1 MSIFTRR
8 KFLMG
13 LGLLTFVNKKAGAT
27 SYSAATSSARSRYAA
42 ALSKRQSVLRKTF
55 SRRQANQK
63 KNNDE
68 RRYGRVALFTKGLPH
83 DSNGLASSRSFSQL
97 RTAMNS
103 GKQSDFEKINMG
115 GAKRFKNPLAAYTFD
130 MVGWDASQLS
140 IPEAPSIKS
149 KETASEMV
157 ELYWMALA
165 RDVPFNEYGTSPI
178 IAAAISELNSLTDY
192 KGVKPVTA
200 DNIFRMDIE
209 GCLTGPFISQFL
221 LKDAPTYA
229 HTLPA
234 AIKTAKP
241 NKDYLTDYTFWLA
254 NQNGFQPGVVEF
266 DSQDRYIR
274 NARDLGHFMH
284 LDYLFEAFLNAA
296 NIIRNELKAPLDVG
310 NPYVASST
318 MDGFGT
324 FDYPHLYSLLG
335 EVMTRALKAC
345 WYQKWVFHRRLRPE
359 AYGGLVHN
367 KITKNIDAPI
377 DDLILN
383 SNAIVESFDKFGTY
397 LLPQGYPEGSPGH
410 PAYPSG
416 HATVAGACA
425 TILKAWFEETTSVS
439 NPVTTTSDGLSRI
452 PYNGSLSL
460 RGEINKLAMNQ
471 SIGRLVSGV
480 HYRSDA
486 LAGMLLG
493 EEVAIGILREVARLS
508 VEREWSL
515 TFTKFNGRRVRIGK
529 N

>member
-1 MSIFTRR
+1 MSAFTRR
-8 KFLMG
+8 KFLAG
-13 LGLLTFVNKKAGAT
+13 LGLLTLASGKAKASSLPANSAT
-27 SYSAATSSARSRYAA
+27 RSRYAA
-42 ALSKRQSVLRKTF
+42 ALSKRQTVLRKTF

-63 KNNDE
+63 KNSDE
-68 RRYGRVALFTKGLPH
+68 KRHGRVALFTKGLPH

-97 RTAMNS
+97 KAAMSS

-130 MVGWDASQLS
+130 MLGWDGCQLS
-140 IPEAPSIKS
+140 IPPAPSVKS
-149 KETASEMV
+149 KETAAEMI

-165 RDVPFNEYGTSPI
+165 RDVPFADYGTDPI
-178 IAAAISELNSLTDY
+178 IAAAISELSSLSGY
-192 KGVKPVTA
+192 KGINPVTA
-200 DNIFRMDIE
+200 DNIFRMNIE
-209 GCLTGPFISQFL
+209 GCLSGPFVSQFL
-221 LKDAPTYA
+221 LKDIPTYS
-229 HTLPA
+229 HTTSA

-266 DSQDRYIR
+266 DTQNRYIR
-274 NARDLGHFMH
+274 NARDLGHFFH
-284 LDYLFEAFLNAA
+284 LDFVFESFINAT
-296 NIIRNELKAPLDVG
+296 NIIRNEIKAPLDSG
-310 NPYVASST
+310 NPYVASLT

-335 EVMTRALKAC
+335 EVTTRALKAC
-345 WYQKWVFHRRLRPE
+345 WYQKWAHHRRLRPE

-367 KITKNIDAPI
+367 KITKGLDLPI
-377 DDLILN
+377 DDSILN

-397 LLPQGYPEGSPGH
+397 LLPQSYPEGAPGH

-425 TILKAWFEETTSVS
+425 TILKAWFEETTSIP
-439 NPVTTTSDGLSRI
+439 NPVVASSDGLSRLA
-452 PYNGSLSL
+452 YNGSLSL

-471 SIGRLVSGV
+471 CIGRLFSGV

-486 LAGMLLG
+486 IEGLMLG

-508 VEREWSL
+508 VERDWSL
-515 TFTKFNGRRVRIGK
+515 TFTKFNGRRVRIRKG
-529 N
+529 

>member
-1 MSIFTRR
+1 
-8 KFLMG
+8 MG
-13 LGLLTFVNKKAGAT
+13 LGLLTFATKKGKAT
-27 SYSAATSSARSRYAA
+27 TYSSATSSSRSRYAA

-55 SRRQANQK
+55 SRKQANQK
-63 KNNDE
+63 KNGDE
-68 RRYGRVALFTKGLPH
+68 KRYGRVALFTKGLPH
-83 DSNGLASSRSFSQL
+83 DSNGRASSRSFSQL
-97 RTAMNS
+97 ITAMNS
-103 GKQSDFEKINMG
+103 GKQSDFEKIKMG
-115 GAKRFKNPLAAYTFD
+115 GSKRFKNPLAAYTFD
-130 MVGWDASQLS
+130 TVGWDGCQLS
-140 IPEAPSIKS
+140 IPQAPSVKS
-149 KETASEMV
+149 KETASEMI

-178 IAAAISELNSLTDY
+178 IASAISELNSLPDY
-192 KGVKPVTA
+192 KGVKPVTP

-221 LKDAPTYA
+221 LKDIPTFSQTA
-229 HTLPA
+229 PA

-274 NARDLGHFMH
+274 NARDLGHKMH
-284 LDYLFEAFLNAA
+284 LDYLIEAFFNAA
-296 NIIRNELKAPLDVG
+296 HIIRYDLKAPLDAG
-310 NPYVASST
+310 NPYVTSST

-377 DDLILN
+377 NDLILN
-383 SNAIVESFDKFGTY
+383 SNAIVESFNKFGTY
-397 LLPQGYPEGSPGH
+397 LLPQAYPEGAPGH

-425 TILKAWFEETTSVS
+425 TILKAWFEETTPVS

-471 SIGRLVSGV
+471 SIGRLFAGI

-493 EEVAIGILREVARLS
+493 EEVAIGILREVAQLS